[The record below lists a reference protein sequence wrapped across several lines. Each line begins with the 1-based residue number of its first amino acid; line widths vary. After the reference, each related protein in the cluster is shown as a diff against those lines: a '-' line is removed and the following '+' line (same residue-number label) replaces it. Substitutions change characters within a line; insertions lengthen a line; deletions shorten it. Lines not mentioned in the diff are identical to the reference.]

1 MQKEHNRIR
10 SKTVAFHVTPE
21 EYDEIKM
28 RANISGMQKTEYLVS
43 RALEKEIVVHP
54 NVRVK
59 KYLEQYLIEIRDEL
73 QRLVSVTVEDRE
85 LIMLKELLEMI
96 ERL

>member
-1 MQKEHNRIR
+1 
-10 SKTVAFHVTPE
+10 
-21 EYDEIKM
+21 
-28 RANISGMQKTEYLVS
+28 MQKTEYLVS

-59 KYLEQYLIEIRDEL
+59 KYLKQYLIEIRDEL

-85 LIMLKELLEMI
+85 LIMLRELLEMI

>member
-1 MQKEHNRIR
+1 MQKYDRIR
-10 SKTVAFHVTPE
+10 NKTVAFHVTPE
-21 EYDEIKM
+21 EYDEITM
-28 RANISGMQKTEYLVS
+28 RANISGMQKQDYLIA

-59 KYLEQYLIEIRDEL
+59 KYLEQYLLEIRDEL
-73 QRLVSVTVEDRE
+73 QRISSVTEAHTVLDKLHE
-85 LIMLKELLEMI
+85 LIVIL